1 MARGG
6 MARLPA
12 HPEVPDALRR
22 LEEGGLRQV
31 VVGDLQC
38 GGEGLQR
45 QFVRGLA
52 LGATKG

>member
-31 VVGDLQC
+31 VGGDLQC

-52 LGATKG
+52 LGATQG

>member
-12 HPEVPDALRR
+12 HPEVPGALRR
-22 LEEGGLRQV
+22 LEEDGLRQV

-45 QFVRGLA
+45 QFVRGLTR
-52 LGATKG
+52 GATKG